1 MNMSSQVLA
10 KKTMVLISFALFSL
24 IFVGA
29 VFAFETASVVEGKE
43 HASYLS
49 WLIIA
54 YVAGLSMIVLPCT
67 LPLVFIIVPMSI
79 GQGYKKGL
87 SMALL
92 FGAGLTI
99 TIASY
104 GMAIATIGK
113 TASLDQI
120 STIMFLIAGIAA
132 FVFGLSQLKLISLK
146 IPSYSGTPKII
157 QNRGDYTKSFFMG
170 LLLGNAGVGCPN
182 PLFYWLLIY
191 IAGTGSVEIGASL
204 GVVHGVGRAIPLILM
219 SVLAIIGINAT
230 KTLTQKRVSM
240 EKATGWM
247 LIVIAAFLIINGLP
261 EGHEWYEET
270 FVHEGW
276 NRLIEITPIP
286 AEFEMDA
293 HGHEQDEVK
302 SLNPRSSNLFISPP
316 SFLLVRIMHRF
327 SSRSDESA
335 DLSALRHARGHPFA
349 GRPPQTYSLQHVEE
363 AGGTRL
369 RVVQHRRCAAHAG

>member
-1 MNMSSQVLA
+1 MLNQIAA
-10 KKTMVLISFALFSL
+10 KKSLIVSIFVLFSL
-24 IFVGA
+24 IFVGG
-29 VFAFETASVVEGKE
+29 VFAATNEIAVGAGQEL
-43 HASYLS
+43 SYPS

-54 YVAGLSMIVLPCT
+54 YLAGLSMIILPCT
-67 LPLVFIIVPMSI
+67 LPLVFIIIPLSM
-79 GQGYKKGL
+79 GKGGKKGL

-104 GMAIATIGK
+104 GMAVATIGK

-146 IPSYSGTPKII
+146 MPSYSGTPKFI

-191 IAGTGSVEIGASL
+191 IAGTGSIEVGASL
-204 GVVHGVGRAIPLILM
+204 GLVHGVGRAIPLILM
-219 SVLAIIGINAT
+219 SALAIIGINAT
-230 KTLTQKRVSM
+230 KTLTQKRVSI
-240 EKATGWM
+240 EKVTGWM
-247 LIVIAAFLIINGLP
+247 LIVIGAFLIINGLP
-261 EGHEWYEET
+261 QGHEWYEET

-276 NRLIEITPIP
+276 NRLVELTPIP

-293 HGHEQDEVK
+293 HGHERDEVK
-302 SLNPRSSNLFISPP
+302 SLKNYIPIVLISLIVIPILFY
-316 SFLLVRIMHRF
+316 FARKKLEV
-327 SSRSDESA
+327 SA
-335 DLSALRHARGHPFA
+335 
-349 GRPPQTYSLQHVEE
+349 
-363 AGGTRL
+363 
-369 RVVQHRRCAAHAG
+369 